1 MSSQVEYIPTLEYP
15 AGKECRSFSAPRE
28 IGSNTY
34 SEYTDILDTDFDSDS
49 QSESGEDSSHRSV
62 RSFGSASVTT
72 ASTPDDVKT
81 PCSTGL
87 TAFHFHIDENPVAG
101 PTGPH
106 LFGLSDGMEIKSSV
120 EVDLIYE
127 DTPGSA
133 TTTLYPAASKLGPY
147 RRDTPVPSRSEKVN
161 SQNYTPDVILH
172 SAPTQP
178 DEGNVSSWTPQDVV
192 EWMQKRNVAQE
203 IVEKFFINDIS
214 GSILLELQPEDLKE
228 LDISSFGKRHTLMN
242 SIRELRE
249 RVSVSYKELPPIPPP
264 EHISREAT
272 PQSAMADVGVTCTS
286 TPVAYDEESARK
298 DREYLFQQQQKHRR
312 RRGARVLGPED
323 SVSIVGIEQVL
334 PRLHRCSKGEDCRK
348 WLKQHAKL
356 SRMVRDLPIESLGS
370 SMVITGDPGNAATA
384 RNLAKPSKL
393 EPKSDVTPS
402 IVASSDAL
410 GPVQPNNLPL
420 SQDKLHDVQPRDAQE
435 NVRNFLNFQRLSRL
449 RPVNDPSTPP
459 RDTFP
464 SPGSDSPGT
473 LAENLRSLPR
483 LRIPSSYDTVG
494 GSALSPPAL
503 SGQRTITPSVVHR
516 KRPFQSHI
524 PEVSTVSQD
533 SVFSP
538 SDYYR
543 QDPHYEQS
551 TPFSEMDVPLTAIQ
565 LGPIERNISQSV
577 PPDMRFGHYQYP
589 TTDPIYRPRSTK
601 LDNHRKKPSF
611 VSNITP
617 VLTRL
622 DEGRMMEPIETP
634 EDLDRTPRAGHC
646 RPNPFS
652 PTGEPNTDIIHA
664 GWMKKRKN
672 ARFLRHE
679 WQDHHFALRGTQLAM
694 YTNEEDSQQVAKAL
708 EYIDVDD
715 YAVACSSLASS
726 SKLTAAFK
734 KTVLKRTDD
743 TRGDT
748 AFAFSLIP
756 SPSSSNYE
764 RKTIFTN
771 GSKAHHFAVK
781 TRDERIDWMREL
793 MLAKALRRGRESGAS
808 LNVNGAPF

>member
-1 MSSQVEYIPTLEYP
+1 MSSQVHYLPTLGYP
-15 AGKECRSFSAPRE
+15 QGKERGSFSAPRE
-28 IGSNTY
+28 LGFNASL
-34 SEYTDILDTDFDSDS
+34 EYTEIMDTDFDSDS
-49 QSESGEDSSHRSV
+49 QSESGGDSSSRSV

-72 ASTPDDVKT
+72 ASTPDDIKT
-81 PCSTGL
+81 PGSTGL

-127 DTPGSA
+127 DMPSSA
-133 TTTLYPAASKLGPY
+133 TTTLYSSASKLGPD
-147 RRDTPVPSRSEKVN
+147 RRDTPVPSRSGKVK
-161 SQNYTPDVILH
+161 SQNYTPHATLH
-172 SAPTQP
+172 SVSSQP
-178 DEGNVSSWTPQDVV
+178 DEGDVSSWTPQDVV
-192 EWMQKRNVAQE
+192 AWMQKRNVAQE

-249 RVSVSYKELPPIPPP
+249 RFSISYKELPPVPPLEP
-264 EHISREAT
+264 ISREAT

-298 DREYLFQQQQKHRR
+298 DREYLFNHQHQYRR
-312 RRGARVLGPED
+312 PRGARVIGPED
-323 SVSIVGIEQVL
+323 SVSIVGIEQIL

-348 WLKQHAKL
+348 WLKQRARL
-356 SRMVRDLPIESLGS
+356 SRMARDLPVESLGS
-370 SMVITGDPGNAATA
+370 SMVITGDPGNPATA
-384 RNLAKPSKL
+384 RNLAKPSKM
-393 EPKSDVTPS
+393 ESPS
-402 IVASSDAL
+402 IIASSDAL
-410 GPVQPNNLPL
+410 GPVQPTDLPL

-459 RDTFP
+459 RETFP
-464 SPGSDSPGT
+464 SPESDSPGT

-483 LRIPSSYDTVG
+483 LRIPSSYDTSKD
-494 GSALSPPAL
+494 SALSPPSL
-503 SGQRTITPSVVHR
+503 SGQRTITPSVVYR
-516 KRPFQSHI
+516 KQPFQPLTPALSA
-524 PEVSTVSQD
+524 VSQE

-538 SDYYR
+538 SEYYR

-565 LGPIERNISQSV
+565 FGPVERNLSQSV
-577 PPDMRFGHYQYP
+577 PPDMRFGPYGYP
-589 TTDPIYRPRSTK
+589 TADPIYRPRSTK
-601 LDNHRKKPSF
+601 CDNHRKKPSF
-611 VSNITP
+611 VSNTP
-617 VLTRL
+617 ILTRL
-622 DEGRMMEPIETP
+622 DEGQMMRPIETP
-634 EDLDRTPRAGHC
+634 EDLDRTPRAAHC

-652 PTGEPNTDIIHA
+652 PTGEPNNDIIHA

-694 YTNEEDSQQVAKAL
+694 YTNEEDSQQVSKAL
-708 EYIDVDD
+708 EHIDVDD

-756 SPSSSNYE
+756 SPSSSTFD
-764 RKTIFTN
+764 RKTMFTN
-771 GSKAHHFAVK
+771 GSKAHHFSVK
-781 TRDERIDWMREL
+781 SRDERIDWMREL
-793 MLAKALRRGRESGAS
+793 MLAKALRKGRESGAS

>member
-1 MSSQVEYIPTLEYP
+1 MRPPTNQTL
-15 AGKECRSFSAPRE
+15 K
-28 IGSNTY
+28 
-34 SEYTDILDTDFDSDS
+34 
-49 QSESGEDSSHRSV
+49 
-62 RSFGSASVTT
+62 FGSASVTT
-72 ASTPDDVKT
+72 ASTPDDIKT

-87 TAFHFHIDENPVAG
+87 TAFYFHIDENPVAG

-127 DTPGSA
+127 DTPSSA
-133 TTTLYPAASKLGPY
+133 ITNLYSSASKLGPD
-147 RRDTPVPSRSEKVN
+147 RRDTPVPSRSGNVKF
-161 SQNYTPDVILH
+161 QKCTPP
-172 SAPTQP
+172 APSQP
-178 DEGNVSSWTPQDVV
+178 DEGDVSNWTPQDVV
-192 EWMQKRNVAQE
+192 AWMQKRNVAQDV
-203 IVEKFFINDIS
+203 VEKFFINDIS

-249 RVSVSYKELPPIPPP
+249 RFSISYKELPPIPPLEP
-264 EHISREAT
+264 ISREAT

-298 DREYLFQQQQKHRR
+298 DREYLFNHQQQHRR
-312 RRGARVLGPED
+312 RRGARVIGPED
-323 SVSIVGIEQVL
+323 SVSIVGIEQIL

-348 WLKQHAKL
+348 WLKQHARL
-356 SRMVRDLPIESLGS
+356 SRMARDLPVESLGS
-370 SMVITGDPGNAATA
+370 SMIITGDPGNAATA

-393 EPKSDVTPS
+393 ESKPDVTPS

-410 GPVQPNNLPL
+410 GPVQPNDLPL

-459 RDTFP
+459 RETFP

-483 LRIPSSYDTVG
+483 LRIPSSHGTLR
-494 GSALSPPAL
+494 GSALSPPSL

-516 KRPFQSHI
+516 KQPFQNMT
-524 PEVSTVSQD
+524 PEISAVSQD

-538 SDYYR
+538 SEYYR

-565 LGPIERNISQSV
+565 LGPVERNFSQSV
-577 PPDMRFGHYQYP
+577 PPDMRFGPYGYP

-601 LDNHRKKPSF
+601 CDNHRKKPSF
-611 VSNITP
+611 TSNNTP
-617 VLTRL
+617 ILTRL
-622 DEGRMMEPIETP
+622 DEGQMMQPIETP
-634 EDLDRTPRAGHC
+634 EDLDRTPRAAHC

-694 YTNEEDSQQVAKAL
+694 YTNEEDSQQVTKAL
-708 EYIDVDD
+708 EHIDVDD

-734 KTVLKRTDD
+734 KTVLKRTDN

-756 SPSSSNYE
+756 SPSSSTFD

-771 GSKAHHFAVK
+771 GSKAHHFSVK

>member
-1 MSSQVEYIPTLEYP
+1 MRPPANQTL
-15 AGKECRSFSAPRE
+15 K
-28 IGSNTY
+28 
-34 SEYTDILDTDFDSDS
+34 
-49 QSESGEDSSHRSV
+49 
-62 RSFGSASVTT
+62 FGSASVTT
-72 ASTPDDVKT
+72 ASTPDDIKT

-87 TAFHFHIDENPVAG
+87 TAFHFHIDEHPVAG

-106 LFGLSDGMEIKSSV
+106 LFSLSDGTEIKSTV

-127 DTPGSA
+127 DRPTSA
-133 TTTLYPAASKLGPY
+133 TTTLYSSASKLGPY
-147 RRDTPVPSRSEKVN
+147 RRDTPVPSRFENIMPQS
-161 SQNYTPDVILH
+161 YTPDVTLH
-172 SAPTQP
+172 NASTQP
-178 DEGNVSSWTPQDVV
+178 DEANVSNWTPQDVV
-192 EWMQKRNVAQE
+192 EWMQKRNVAE
-203 IVEKFFINDIS
+203 DVVEKFFINDIS

-249 RVSVSYKELPPIPPP
+249 RFSISCKELPPVPPL

-272 PQSAMADVGVTCTS
+272 PQSAMADVGITCTS

-298 DREYLFQQQQKHRR
+298 DREYLFQQQQQHRR
-312 RRGARVLGPED
+312 RRGARAIGPED

-356 SRMVRDLPIESLGS
+356 SRMVRDLPVESLGS
-370 SMVITGDPGNAATA
+370 TMIITGDPGNPATA
-384 RNLAKPSKL
+384 RNLAKPST
-393 EPKSDVTPS
+393 DVTPS
-402 IVASSDAL
+402 IIASSDAF
-410 GPVQPNNLPL
+410 GPAQPSNLPL

-449 RPVNDPSTPP
+449 GPVNDPSTPP

-464 SPGSDSPGT
+464 SPESHSPGT

-483 LRIPSSYDTVG
+483 LRIPSSYDTSED
-494 GSALSPPAL
+494 SAISPPTL

-516 KRPFQSHI
+516 KQPFQDYS
-524 PEVSTVSQD
+524 PEESVVSQD
-533 SVFSP
+533 SFFSP

-543 QDPHYEQS
+543 HDPHYEQS
-551 TPFSEMDVPLTAIQ
+551 TPASEMDVPLTAIQ

-577 PPDMRFGHYQYP
+577 PPDMRFGHYNYP
-589 TTDPIYRPRSTK
+589 TDPVYRTRSTK
-601 LDNHRKKPSF
+601 LDNHRKKPLS
-611 VSNITP
+611 
-617 VLTRL
+617 
-622 DEGRMMEPIETP
+622 EAQMMRPIETI

-652 PTGEPNTDIIHA
+652 PTGEPNTEITHA

-679 WQDHHFALRGTQLAM
+679 WQDHLFALRGTQLAM
-694 YTNEEDSQQVAKAL
+694 YTNEDDSQQVAKAL

-756 SPSSSNYE
+756 SPSSATFE
-764 RKTIFTN
+764 RKTMFTN

-793 MLAKALRRGRESGAS
+793 MLAKALRRGLEGGAS
-808 LNVNGAPF
+808 LDLNGAPF